1 MDSLL
6 LNQDIPIV
14 ATDIPIVATGAILSS
29 DESAIV
35 KTGVLGDGAK
45 VVQNNL
51 MSSALAYTYQNVS
64 LSPSEM
70 GATIILDNNHSL
82 GSVIGNQ
89 FSMQPDNKKKKKKK
103 NQARRR
109 AIKLKTRFA
118 ILERDGFMCIYCGKN
133 GTEGTLHVDHV
144 VPVSKGGET
153 TEDNLVTACVECN
166 LGKHGGIYE
175 GAIKHAKEYV

>member
-6 LNQDIPIV
+6 LNQDIPI
-14 ATDIPIVATGAILSS
+14 LSS

-35 KTGVLGDGAK
+35 KTVELETGVLGNGAEI
-45 VVQNNL
+45 VHNNL
-51 MSSALAYTYQNVS
+51 MSSSLAYTYQNVS
-64 LSPSEM
+64 LSPSEI

-82 GSVIGNQ
+82 GSVISEQ
-89 FSMQPDNKKKKKKK
+89 FSMQPDNNNKKKKKKK
-103 NQARRR
+103 YQARRR